1 MLIESTNA
9 LTCVGP
15 LCFSFNTY
23 AKPQPHPSAKIIRPE
38 ELKLSDWFKISYTL
52 ALNIF
57 NDTYNMFYV
66 SLPVFGMHH
75 IFLYLMALIGIIA
88 TAYSITRVIKG
99 RHRTPNETQS
109 NSAQGQTSIFNINN
123 TLRLE
128 PSPHTATDETNTGDN
143 SRDYPQSRAT
153 ISDQYEL
160 LTHGQSRRS
169 LEQYSKLM
177 KSVKN
182 IFKEE
187 EFAKYI
193 FIRGLMEDN
202 LKKEMYKEF
211 SLYKG
216 LTLDQLIDRTRL
228 IEKIQKDAESL
239 TSDSNSEDTRPSNRR
254 TEKNVNFNNNVHT
267 IQDRHAPN
275 NNNNNNNNV
284 NNNNNNVNNNN
295 YNNNNNNV
303 NNNHNN
309 NISNNSNHNQRNP
322 QNNSNH
328 NNFNRSQ
335 QSQMSPK
342 PAHQQQQ
349 SSQPANQ
356 GANNLNA
363 GMTTA
368 EH

>member
-1 MLIESTNA
+1 MHSSARFLLYIMLIESTNA

-23 AKPQPHPSAKIIRPE
+23 AKREPHQPHPSAKIIRPE

-75 IFLYLMALIGIIA
+75 IFLYLMALIGII
-88 TAYSITRVIKG
+88 TTIYSITRVIKG

-109 NSAQGQTSIFNINN
+109 NSAQGQTSIVNINN

-177 KSVKN
+177 KSLKDL
-182 IFKEE
+182 FKEE

-228 IEKIQKDAESL
+228 IEKIQRDAESL
-239 TSDSNSEDTRPSNRR
+239 TSDSNSEDTRHHNRSK
-254 TEKNVNFNNNVHT
+254 EKHVNFNAQISH
-267 IQDRHAPN
+267 DRPAPN
-275 NNNNNNNNV
+275 NANNNV
-284 NNNNNNVNNNN
+284 NN
-295 YNNNNNNV
+295 
-303 NNNHNN
+303 HNN
-309 NISNNSNHNQRNP
+309 NTSNNSNHNQRNP

-335 QSQMSPK
+335 QTLMSPK
-342 PAHQQQQ
+342 PTHQQQQ
-349 SSQPANQ
+349 SSPPANQ
-356 GANNLNA
+356 GPNNLNA
-363 GMTTA
+363 GISTA